1 MVIMLKF
8 GSYFIILTFCLQD
21 KLEQTHSE
29 QLVTA
34 FSKVRRLEE
43 EMNMNKEKMQKMQ
56 KVQKILYC
64 DNNGFCFYLL
74 LFYSLSTVNG
84 KGHIM
89 KYVHWTEK
97 NSLLLTKFP
106 GTFSKDNQ

>member
-8 GSYFIILTFCLQD
+8 GRYFIILTFCLQD

-56 KVQKILYC
+56 KVQIFSIAIIMDSVFICY
-64 DNNGFCFYLL
+64 
-74 LFYSLSTVNG
+74 YSIHFQQLV
-84 KGHIM
+84 
-89 KYVHWTEK
+89 EK
-97 NSLLLTKFP
+97 VT
-106 GTFSKDNQ
+106 